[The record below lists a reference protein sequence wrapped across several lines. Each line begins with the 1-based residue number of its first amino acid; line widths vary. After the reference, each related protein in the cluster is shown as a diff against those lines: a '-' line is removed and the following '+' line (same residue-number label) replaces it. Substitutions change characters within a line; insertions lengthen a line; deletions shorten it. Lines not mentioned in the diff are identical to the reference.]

1 MTKGIRHLTAA
12 LASTLVIAASAAAQ
26 GQLPRVDGG
35 TPAGEKPS
43 VLKDVDLVQKLDAQ
57 VPLDARFTDETGK
70 PVALHEYFHK
80 GKPVVLVMMYYEC
93 PMLCSQVLNGLIT
106 SLRPL
111 DFEPGKE
118 FDVVGISINPK
129 EMPGLARDKKKAY
142 LDDYKRPETAGG
154 WHFLVGEEPAIQ
166 QVADAIG
173 FKYAYDDAIKQYA
186 HPAAIT
192 VLTPEGRVS
201 RYFYGIEYSS
211 RDLKLGLVDASANRI
226 GALADRVMLLCYH
239 YDPATGKYGLM
250 TMRLVQAGGILTLAG
265 LGSFWFVMLRRERRK
280 AFERRKAYVS

>member
-1 MTKGIRHLTAA
+1 MTKGIRHLTFA
-12 LASTLVIAASAAAQ
+12 LAGLLAMATSAPAQ
-26 GQLPRVDGG
+26 GRLPRVDGG
-35 TPAGEKPS
+35 TPTSERPHL
-43 VLKDVDLVQKLDAQ
+43 LKEVDLVQKLDAQ
-57 VPLDARFTDETGK
+57 IPLDARFRDETGK
-70 PVALHEYFHK
+70 DVALHEYFHK

-111 DFEPGKE
+111 EFEPGKE

-142 LDDYKRPETAGG
+142 LEDYNRPATAGG
-154 WHFLVGEEPAIQ
+154 WHFLTGQEPAIH

-173 FKYAYDDAIKQYA
+173 FKYAYDDEIKQYA

-192 VLTPEGRVS
+192 VVTPEGRVS

-211 RDLKLGLVDASANRI
+211 RDLKLGLVDASTNRI

-239 YDPATGKYGLM
+239 YDPATGKYGLL
-250 TMRLVQAGGILTLAG
+250 TMRLVQAGAILTLAA